1 MTISE
6 LRVTGGPLVRPANG
20 AWQSLLVLSI
30 LSAITGVIL
39 QVRSAA
45 KQVEA
50 ALQYPDRGR
59 KKGHAMESSQ
69 LPPTQEPL
77 NLYRLAQFLEVAEQ
91 LSFTR
96 AARKLHITQ
105 QALSTSVRRL
115 EKELG
120 VTLFER
126 TTRRVAL
133 TRAGRTLRDGS
144 RTLLMVSREVRVQ
157 TRQAGAP
164 QPLI

>member
-1 MTISE
+1 M
-6 LRVTGGPLVRPANG
+6 RPDPLSNT
-20 AWQSLLVLSI
+20 S
-30 LSAITGVIL
+30 
-39 QVRSAA
+39 
-45 KQVEA
+45 
-50 ALQYPDRGR
+50 
-59 KKGHAMESSQ
+59 
-69 LPPTQEPL
+69 EPL

-96 AARKLHITQ
+96 AARRLHITQ

-133 TRAGRTLRDGS
+133 TEAGRTLRDGS
-144 RTLLMVSREVRVQ
+144 RTLLLASREVTVRTQ
-157 TRQAGAP
+157 RAGAL
-164 QPLI
+164 QPL